1 MFLKYFLKVK
11 NDAFE
16 LQRGIKERRGVKGKE
31 IDNPLRMVHKRLSG
45 SQILIKRSQGKGA
58 KGLSR

>member
-1 MFLKYFLKVK
+1 MKYFLKVK

-16 LQRGIKERRGVKGKE
+16 PQRGIKKRRGVKGKE
-31 IDNPLRMVHKRLSG
+31 TDNSLRMVHKRLSG

>member
-16 LQRGIKERRGVKGKE
+16 LQRGIKERRWVKGKE
-31 IDNPLRMVHKRLSG
+31 IDDPLRMVHKRLSG
-45 SQILIKRSQGKGA
+45 SQMVTGQRSKGV
-58 KGLSR
+58 K

>member
-16 LQRGIKERRGVKGKE
+16 LQRGIKERRWVKGKE
-31 IDNPLRMVHKRLSG
+31 IDDPLRMVHERLSG
-45 SQILIKRSQGKGA
+45 SQMVTGQRSKGV
-58 KGLSR
+58 K